1 MTDFK
6 NNLYFPLFCARLN
19 IKDQLESQKRIGSI
33 TSRTEGILDALTKS
47 HKIIASRDDYTQYIT
62 GLIEGYKE
70 VLEIIEEAEKRWK

>member
-47 HKIIASRDDYTQYIT
+47 QVEMTIDNT
-62 GLIEGYKE
+62 
-70 VLEIIEEAEKRWK
+70 

>member
-47 HKIIASRDDYTQYIT
+47 HKIIVNRDDYRQYIS